1 MNIRSLLVASFGLVS
16 WSAIASPP
24 SLAVNYAG
32 LADNLSNATVSVLSQ
47 LGYDCQTAS
56 AGGIIC
62 KKCQVESNK
71 QKCQA
76 FICDAV
82 TKKCRK
88 RSAEVPQIP
97 GLSDEDEGNS
107 HDEINLP
114 SL

>member
-1 MNIRSLLVASFGLVS
+1 MNIRSFLVASFSIVS
-16 WSAIASPP
+16 WGAIATTP
-24 SLAVNYAG
+24 SLAIEYAG
-32 LADNLSNATVSVLSQ
+32 LTDDLSNATVGVLGR
-47 LGYDCQTAS
+47 LGYDCKTAS
-56 AGGIIC
+56 VGGIIC
-62 KKCQVESNK
+62 TKCKVDDSK

-97 GLSDEDEGNS
+97 GINGSDDRDS
-107 HDEINLP
+107 DDRINLP

>member
-1 MNIRSLLVASFGLVS
+1 MPIRPLLIASLGLVS
-16 WSAIASPP
+16 WGVIASSP
-24 SLAVNYAG
+24 SSAVDYAG
-32 LADNLSNATVSVLSQ
+32 LTDSLSNATVSVLSQ

-56 AGGIIC
+56 VGGIIC
-62 KKCQVESNK
+62 KKCEVEDNK

-88 RSAEVPQIP
+88 RSAEVPNIP
-97 GLSDEDEGNS
+97 GLGSEEEQDSEDG
-107 HDEINLP
+107 INLP